1 MRRSKNFV
9 QLQVSM
15 HIFDDIALALVRA
28 YASTT
33 LAQWMVRAG
42 VVGVEDETQ
51 ARNLLEVCV
60 GNLEMAINM
69 HMENGLPQQSEN
81 SASTRLK

>member
-1 MRRSKNFV
+1 
-9 QLQVSM
+9 
-15 HIFDDIALALVRA
+15 
-28 YASTT
+28 
-33 LAQWMVRAG
+33 MVRAG